1 MGMPQQDMSMM
12 GQQFNMMNQNQNMNF
27 TPENQQM
34 LMNFMMSNAMG
45 AGGG

>member
-1 MGMPQQDMSMM
+1 MPQQDMSMM

-45 AGGG
+45 SGGG